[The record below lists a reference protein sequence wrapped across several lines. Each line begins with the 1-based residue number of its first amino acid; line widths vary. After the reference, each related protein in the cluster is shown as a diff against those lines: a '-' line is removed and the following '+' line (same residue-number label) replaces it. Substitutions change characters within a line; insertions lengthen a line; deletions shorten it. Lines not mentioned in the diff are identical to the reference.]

1 MFEKFTDRARRVV
14 VLSQEEA
21 RALDHHHIGT
31 EHLLLGLVRE
41 GEAVAAQVLEGFG
54 IGLDDAR
61 RQIVELVGR
70 GEQPPTGHL
79 PFTAR
84 AHQALEL
91 ANRESMDKGLDYIG
105 TEHLLLGLVREGA
118 GTGAQALVK
127 LGADPAGVARAVE
140 ELVEKYRAGRP

>member
-1 MFEKFTDRARRVV
+1 MGRIVRPDRLLLIRLLLRSGELFEKFTDRARRVV

-21 RALDHHHIGT
+21 RALDHHH
-31 EHLLLGLVRE
+31 
-41 GEAVAAQVLEGFG
+41 
-54 IGLDDAR
+54 
-61 RQIVELVGR
+61 
-70 GEQPPTGHL
+70 
-79 PFTAR
+79 
-84 AHQALEL
+84 
-91 ANRESMDKGLDYIG
+91 IG